1 MVNKVRVEF
10 SFVAKISVLFMLIG
24 LGFVTKN
31 QENFNQMVKDNN
43 VLKTDFISFKIS
55 QNTVAFSFDKNKFN
69 KKVTF

>member
-1 MVNKVRVEF
+1 MVNKVRGEF

-43 VLKTDFISFKIS
+43 VLKKDFISFKIS
-55 QNTVAFSFDKNKFN
+55 QNTVAFSFDKNKLN